1 MIKKMSSQAMA
12 FAVIG
17 SVGFM
22 IDGAILTLL
31 SVGMGVNIYLSRFI
45 SFTLASFVTW
55 LLNRRHTFRWMS
67 KDIRIS
73 PTNEYIR
80 YIVIQIGGAVINL
93 SIFTW
98 LVAENPVLQTI
109 PVIPL
114 AAGAGVALVFNF
126 LGARI
131 WVYQSQ

>member
-1 MIKKMSSQAMA
+1 MA